1 MQTHTSDTDGKVRDA
16 RLEARVTAE
25 QKALLQRAATLSGR
39 SLSEFIVASAQ
50 EAAVRLIEEHET
62 IRLSRA
68 DQIAFVTALL
78 DPPAPSERLRQ
89 AAADYRRQMGL

>member
-16 RLEARVTAE
+16 RLEARVTTE

>member
-68 DQIAFVTALL
+68 DQIAFVTTLL

>member
-78 DPPAPSERLRQ
+78 DPPAPSERLRR